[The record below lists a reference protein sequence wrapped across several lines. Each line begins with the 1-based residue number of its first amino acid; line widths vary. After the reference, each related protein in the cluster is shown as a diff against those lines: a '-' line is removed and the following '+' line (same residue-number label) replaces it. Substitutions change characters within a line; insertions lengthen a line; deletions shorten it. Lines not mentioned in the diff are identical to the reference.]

1 MAENSGVND
10 NHGVVLNVEDD
21 DNTRDSPTLAIKP
34 NHESGSRI
42 SIPFRK
48 KVSPRLRVSAA
59 FMQKLIAE
67 VLGTYI
73 LIFAGCAS
81 VLTNLNY
88 ENVVGLVGISLVW
101 GLAVMVLVYTVGHVS
116 GAHFNPSVTISFAI
130 YKRFPWKQVPAYIL
144 AQVLGSTLASGTLR
158 LIFNGH
164 ENHFFGTMP
173 AGSNLQGFVTEFIIT
188 FFLLF
193 IISGVATD
201 SRAVGQLAGFVVGS
215 TVLLNVM
222 FAGPITG
229 ASMNPARSL
238 GPAIIHNKYKG
249 LWIYIIAPILGGI
262 SGASAYNVLRL
273 PNKPMPKITEARS
286 FLTESKKI
294 TTPTDVC
301 ENGN

>member
-1 MAENSGVND
+1 MAENSGIND
-10 NHGVVLNVEDD
+10 NHGVVLNVENGDI
-21 DNTRDSPTLAIKP
+21 TRDRPTLATKP

-42 SIPFRK
+42 FIPFMK

-67 VLGTYI
+67 LLGTYV

-88 ENVVGLVGISLVW
+88 ESVVGLVGISMVW
-101 GLAVMVLVYTVGHVS
+101 GLAVMALVYTVGHVS

-164 ENHFFGTMP
+164 ENKFFGTMP
-173 AGSNLQGFVTEFIIT
+173 AGSDLQAFVMEFIIT

-201 SRAVGQLAGFVVGS
+201 SRAVGHLGGLVVGS
-215 TVLLNVM
+215 TVLLNVL

-229 ASMNPARSL
+229 ASMNPARTL
-238 GPAIIHNKYKG
+238 GPAIIHKKYKG
-249 LWIYIIAPILGGI
+249 LWIYMIAPVLGGI

-273 PNKPMPKITEARS
+273 PDKPVPEITEASS

-294 TTPTDVC
+294 A
-301 ENGN
+301 NSN